1 MSKVV
6 TNEEV
11 EDVLSSIRR
20 LVSEGKRPLAG
31 VVSQPQEPVV
41 MQVSAP
47 EPAAGLAT
55 SQDVPEAADVAAAV
69 DEPPSSRLVLTPA
82 LRVVDVPDQS
92 AASDE
97 GPLDLGSV
105 GTKITTDTDVAG
117 DMPASHTL
125 AEVSR
130 VKGNP
135 NLHGAMPYSDAT
147 PDVSQQGVDS
157 GDDGDWADEIAMDDL
172 PQSEAPPAIVLD
184 AKAVPDLNLGVAEQD
199 ANFLTADVP
208 LTAKIA
214 ALGAAMG
221 KSTENWEPDGDEA
234 NELAA
239 EKTPTMAWEDD
250 AEFDAKGTPLQS
262 PPVETVADYDETLA
276 DHDEAIADHYEDAH
290 ESSEQSASKPGLSGD
305 DQLLDEEALREL
317 VSEIVREELQ
327 GALGERI
334 TRNVRKL
341 VRREIHRA
349 LTAQEME

>member
-41 MQVSAP
+41 TQASGSKPVA
-47 EPAAGLAT
+47 EPAMP
-55 SQDVPEAADVAAAV
+55 QDVPETADAAATV
-69 DEPPSSRLVLTPA
+69 DEPQSNRLVLTPA

-92 AASDE
+92 ADSDE
-97 GPLDLGSV
+97 APLDLGSV
-105 GTKITTDTDVAG
+105 GTKITTDSDAAKDMRPSHALDGDLAG
-117 DMPASHTL
+117 G
-125 AEVSR
+125 SR
-130 VKGNP
+130 VKDNP
-135 NLHGAMPYSDAT
+135 NQHGAMPYSDTT
-147 PDVSQQGVDS
+147 PEVSQLGGDS
-157 GDDGDWADEIAMDDL
+157 GDDGDRAEEDITIGEL
-172 PQSEAPPAIVLD
+172 PPSETPTAVVPEAKISPDVNLD
-184 AKAVPDLNLGVAEQD
+184 AVEED
-199 ANFLTADVP
+199 ANCLTADVP

-214 ALGAAMG
+214 ALGAAIG

-250 AEFDAKGTPLQS
+250 AEFDAKGTPLQAS
-262 PPVETVADYDETLA
+262 PAETFA
-276 DHDEAIADHYEDAH
+276 DHEQAIAERDKDAH
-290 ESSEQSASKPGLSGD
+290 EPLEQSASKSGLSGD
-305 DQLLDEEALREL
+305 DQLLDEDALREL

>member
-47 EPAAGLAT
+47 EPAAELTT

-97 GPLDLGSV
+97 GPLVLGSV

-125 AEVSR
+125 DDNLAEVSR
-130 VKGNP
+130 VKVNP

-147 PDVSQQGVDS
+147 PEVSQQGVDS
-157 GDDGDWADEIAMDDL
+157 GDDGDWADEIAIDDL
-172 PQSEAPPAIVLD
+172 PQSEAPPVIVLD
-184 AKAVPDLNLGVAEQD
+184 AKAVPELNLGVAEQD

-262 PPVETVADYDETLA
+262 PPVADYDETV
-276 DHDEAIADHYEDAH
+276 ADHYEDAH
-290 ESSEQSASKPGLSGD
+290 EPLEQSASKPGLSGD

>member
-31 VVSQPQEPVV
+31 VVSQPQEPVA

-47 EPAAGLAT
+47 EPAAELTT

-117 DMPASHTL
+117 DTPASHTLDDNL

-130 VKGNP
+130 VKVNP

-147 PDVSQQGVDS
+147 PEVSQQGVDS
-157 GDDGDWADEIAMDDL
+157 GDDGDWADEIAIDDL
-172 PQSEAPPAIVLD
+172 PQSEAPPTIVLD

-239 EKTPTMAWEDD
+239 EKTPTMAWEED

-262 PPVETVADYDETLA
+262 PPVETVADHDETF
-276 DHDEAIADHYEDAH
+276 ADHYEDAH
-290 ESSEQSASKPGLSGD
+290 EPLEQAASKPGLGSD
-305 DQLLDEEALREL
+305 DQLLDEDALREL